1 MALEGGPAPLLA
13 EDRALGRGEFLAGI
27 SKWVGKEGGRV
38 GGGWM
43 EGWVDGCVIQLLE
56 V

>member
-38 GGGWM
+38 NRVHESLPAEHFPCGL
-43 EGWVDGCVIQLLE
+43 I
-56 V
+56 